1 MKTKGNCPELESND
15 CHLETKELWEKFFE
29 LGTEMIITK
38 TGRRMFPTVRASFM
52 GLKSEH
58 RYAVLLNIVP
68 VDNKRYRYA
77 YHRSSWLVAGKADPP
92 PPYRLYAHP
101 DCPYSGDQ
109 LKKQI
114 VSFEKVKLTNNEMDK
129 HGQIMLNSMHRYQ
142 PRIHLAVAG
151 TATEAV
157 AGTATEAAA
166 VGDDVTGES
175 KVAGARPGHPSRA
188 QCGNCGVTHASGKS
202 NCPASGATYRNCSK
216 GVHLQQMPLV
226 MRRHLSAYHSCG
238 APRYASWPPF
248 CGALCTRALARTPS
262 PFPVGRG
269 QAWERLQAPTRIEG
283 YNAKKQKKQGIIYP
297 KIPSAMRPVP
307 HGPEVPGPIPPDV
320 LQSVSSESDHD
331 SSSANEWRLF
341 IDSSKTSLKGIL
353 LHNGNV
359 FSSIPVAHSVH
370 LKETFE
376 KLQILQEKVHD
387 KDHGK

>member
-114 VSFEKVKLTNNEMDK
+114 VSFEKEPKN
-129 HGQIMLNSMHRYQ
+129 H
-142 PRIHLAVAG
+142 
-151 TATEAV
+151 
-157 AGTATEAAA
+157 
-166 VGDDVTGES
+166 GDD
-175 KVAGARPGHPSRA
+175 
-188 QCGNCGVTHASGKS
+188 C
-202 NCPASGATYRNCSK
+202 YFCSVK
-216 GVHLQQMPLV
+216 
-226 MRRHLSAYHSCG
+226 
-238 APRYASWPPF
+238 
-248 CGALCTRALARTPS
+248 
-262 PFPVGRG
+262 
-269 QAWERLQAPTRIEG
+269 IEG

-331 SSSANEWRLF
+331 SSS
-341 IDSSKTSLKGIL
+341 
-353 LHNGNV
+353 
-359 FSSIPVAHSVH
+359 
-370 LKETFE
+370 
-376 KLQILQEKVHD
+376 
-387 KDHGK
+387 GK